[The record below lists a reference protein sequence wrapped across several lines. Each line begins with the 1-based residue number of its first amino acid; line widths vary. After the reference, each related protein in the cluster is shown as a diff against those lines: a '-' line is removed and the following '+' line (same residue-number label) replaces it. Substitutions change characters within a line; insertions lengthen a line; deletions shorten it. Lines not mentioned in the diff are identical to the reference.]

1 MFNNGWTPKILNG
14 IYSINL
20 KLKIKD
26 KKGKITRNERKLT
39 CSERIPVRSHRTR
52 WRGTIKMSWW
62 RHQMGT
68 FSALLAPWAGNSPV
82 TGEFRHKG
90 QWHGALVFS
99 LVCAWTNGWIN
110 NRDAGG
116 LRRQCAHYDVTV
128 MPWLQMTFYLRMNKP
143 MSKQSWGWWFETPSR
158 SLWRHC
164 NGDAL

>member
-1 MFNNGWTPKILNG
+1 M
-14 IYSINL
+14 
-20 KLKIKD
+20 
-26 KKGKITRNERKLT
+26 
-39 CSERIPVRSHRTR
+39 RSHRTR

-110 NRDAGG
+110 NRDAGD

-164 NGDAL
+164 NGDALQCMCTERGVQHCLEMINAGDHRTGGSIRLINFNNSMDK